1 MLVCP
6 MAVGEQYYM
15 QCMQKRREQERGGKV
30 TKRERELAKIK
41 AQISAL

>member
-1 MLVCP
+1 MLICP
-6 MAVGEQYYM
+6 MAAREQCYM
-15 QCMQKRREQERGGKV
+15 QCMKKRREQERGGKV